1 MFCYGQAKC
10 ESCTHEE
17 WLEEKDDI
25 LVKSWRRPLKR
36 WFIINPNYP
45 PPKMS
50 SKVISKSGFK
60 VNLGDALMD
69 LYKVGADVGPTFPL
83 RFLPRAL
90 PGVKPMPMSTNGWK
104 LIKSKKKMKKRKI
117 PLEAQNTLSN
127 GRSKLEF
134 WMKGKL
140 ILTCYLLV
148 NLPKLGLFLWA
159 RLYANKMNDMQTL
172 CDYIFTYSHIYYII

>member
-1 MFCYGQAKC
+1 
-10 ESCTHEE
+10 
-17 WLEEKDDI
+17 
-25 LVKSWRRPLKR
+25 
-36 WFIINPNYP
+36 
-45 PPKMS
+45 
-50 SKVISKSGFK
+50 
-60 VNLGDALMD
+60 
-69 LYKVGADVGPTFPL
+69 VGPTFPL